1 MVKKFYPMIVAVL
14 LISAVFLPAPALASK
29 SPVGFEVG
37 GYIGDFVKEEESG
50 RVWYIS
56 ALNSRRYQVSEGDQ
70 KVFEILKEQAK
81 VEPWYRIITAPAVG
95 SEDKPRIKIGI
106 MGLVYDENAPDLV
119 WHIQKRAYLRQAL
132 RTSQDVVDYA
142 DGAMVVKEK
151 ELYEYPIAYAVYD
164 YSVSEPNENKEQ
176 VQKEDRLELKQY
188 ISISIKEQRLRAYEN
203 GRLVNTF
210 LISSGR
216 WGYYTPQ
223 GNFSVLKKVPVV
235 RYQWSYGK
243 DHPDN
248 YDLGNVPYNLRIMPH
263 IYIHYAYW
271 HHNFG
276 KPMSRGCINVN
287 LKDSKWI
294 YRWADEGASVFIE

>member
-1 MVKKFYPMIVAVL
+1 MLKKASLMITSIFL
-14 LISAVFLPAPALASK
+14 LFGVFLPSLAQASK

-37 GYIGDFVKEEESG
+37 QYVGDFVKEQESG

-56 ALNSRRYQVSEGDQ
+56 AINSRRYQISEDDEH
-70 KVFEILKEQAK
+70 VFDILKEQAK
-81 VEPWYRIITAPAVG
+81 IEPWYRIITASEVG
-95 SEDKPRIKIGI
+95 SGDKPKNKIGI
-106 MGLVYDENAPDLV
+106 GGLVYDDNAPDLL

-132 RTSQDVVDYA
+132 RTAQDVFDYTE
-142 DGAMVVKEK
+142 GAMIVSQK
-151 ELYEYPIAYAVYD
+151 ELYEYPIGYALYD
-164 YSVSEPNENKEQ
+164 YAVSEPKKDQSPEAP
-176 VQKEDRLELKQY
+176 EDKRDFKKY
-188 ISISIKEQRLRAYEN
+188 IHVSIKEQRLRAYEN

-216 WGYYTPQ
+216 WGYYTPR
-223 GNFSVLKKVPVV
+223 GDFSVLKKVPVV

-243 DHPDN
+243 NHPDN

-271 HHNFG
+271 HNNFG

-294 YRWADEGASVFIE
+294 YRWADEEVPVFIE